1 MVTQSSVTN
10 EDRIFVASFVVN
22 MDITGAVFFDEL
34 LGYHQANNTLKDK
47 YTRLR
52 LLLERV
58 CKHVASGE
66 NMQFSNLFSRLN
78 YVCQQTNLNAQATY
92 RINTFRIHANSVL
105 HSDFNP
111 TGEDYLQDLKAICE
125 VISHFYN
132 MPVPAALQ
140 ELLPETDVYKPRHR
154 RRDLRHERIR
164 VTVLSTDQQYIYA
177 FDEETP
183 ADVPIRICHHTTE
196 IKEAFGTTIAVL
208 WKGCQLNLLDVVVDE
223 DNIYYPD
230 LIILE
235 PDYLVDISSLAE
247 CMKEYGSHP
256 LHYIQSKLEA
266 PKNSRHILL
275 GNAANVFLDEFVN
288 EKEHQQ
294 VVYKDTM
301 QQVFKSLPFEFATC
315 ADFSTK
321 EHEWAFFEDARLQ
334 FNNIRQVVNEVFP
347 AKKINRENGVLEPSF
362 ICEHLGVQGRLDY
375 LQLEA
380 DGNRQIVIELKSGK
394 SPYPETN
401 TTLIGKNHR
410 SQAFIYQIV
419 IQKVLGV
426 AFRQLDTFILY
437 SKYADSNANLRL
449 SQPFMAAIKE
459 ILNIRNLIVAQ
470 ERSIANDQPLQASRQ
485 LIDSISADVL
495 IQGEAVQSRFVEQ
508 FIIPQIGAFKRPFV
522 DASPLALTYFHSF
535 YRFVTKEHY
544 ISKAGD
550 TDYDTN
556 KGISSLWLSPLED
569 KLESG
574 EILPDLSIL
583 ENNAAQQS
591 PSIRL
596 QIPVYEEDFMPNFRE
611 GDIVILYQRNSRK
624 DNVTNKQIFKGTIAS
639 LRPHEMTI
647 RLRYRQRNPS
657 VLPAESR
664 YAIEHDFLD
673 SSYTAMCRGLYAFL
687 QANKDRQ
694 ELLLHQ
700 RRPQQETGVSLPA
713 TLQCPDE
720 VKEIVLKA
728 KRAKDYFLLLGPP
741 GTGKTSVALK
751 SMVEAFAADPDCN
764 ILLLSY
770 TNRAVDEICK
780 ALHSIEGGPAYIR
793 IGPSLSCEPAYRER
807 LLENVISACD
817 NRTQVRAK
825 IQEHRIF
832 VGTVAAIS
840 GKMEL
845 FRLKRFD
852 VAIIDEASQILE
864 PHLLGILSARDTAGR
879 NAIGR
884 FILIG
889 DHKQLPAVVLQRE
902 RDSRVEDPALHAMGL
917 TDRRQSLFERLYQLH
932 KEDVQSPVWGM
943 LKKQGRMHPEIALF
957 PNMAFYNGQLQAV
970 PLPHQSGD
978 IEFTSFDP
986 ALPLQQALATKRLL
1000 FIPSEKQTDVKHP
1013 KSNPCEAGIVAMLL
1027 QQLYALYRLN
1037 GLSFT
1042 PDQSIGVIAP
1052 YRNQI
1057 ACIKRSIHQ
1066 LQIPELNDITVDTV
1080 ERYQGSQRDIIVYSF
1095 CVNQRY
1101 QLDLLAN
1108 ETVDEGQLIDRKL
1121 NVAITRARKQLL
1133 ITGEPTLLERNPVYQ
1148 QLIAFI
1154 RERGGYLPHM

>member
-1 MVTQSSVTN
+1 
-10 EDRIFVASFVVN
+10 
-22 MDITGAVFFDEL
+22 MDTGAVFFDEL
-34 LGYHQANNTLKDK
+34 LVYHQANNTLKDK

-58 CKHVASGE
+58 CRNMTAGE
-66 NMQFSNLFSRLN
+66 HMQFSNLFSRLN
-78 YVCQQTNLNAQATY
+78 YVCRQTKLNPRATY

-105 HSDFNP
+105 HNDFNP
-111 TGEDYLQDLKAICE
+111 TEEDYLQDLKAICE
-125 VISHFYN
+125 VISHFYGI
-132 MPVPAALQ
+132 PVPAALQ
-140 ELLPETDVYKPRHR
+140 PLLPEADVYKPQHR
-154 RRDLRHERIR
+154 RRDIRHERIR
-164 VTVLSTDQQYIYA
+164 VTVLSNDEQYIYA

-196 IKEAFGTTIAVL
+196 IKEAFGPTIAVL

-256 LHYIQSKLEA
+256 LYYIQSKLEA

-288 EKEHQQ
+288 EKDHQQ
-294 VVYKDTM
+294 VVYKDIM
-301 QQVFKSLPFEFATC
+301 QQVFRSLPFEFATC
-315 ADFSTK
+315 ADLGAK
-321 EHEWAFFEDARLQ
+321 EHEWAFFEEARLQ

-347 AKKINRENGVLEPSF
+347 ARKINRENGILEPSF

-380 DGNRQIVIELKSGK
+380 DGRRQIVIELKSGR

-426 AFRQLDTFILY
+426 AFKQLDTFILY
-437 SKYADSNANLRL
+437 SRYADSNASLRL

-470 ERSIANDQPLQASRQ
+470 ERSIANDQPPQASRQ
-485 LIDSISADVL
+485 LIDSIKAEVL
-495 IQGEAVQSRFVEQ
+495 IPGDALQHRFVAQ
-508 FIIPQIGAFKRPFV
+508 YILPQIGAFKRPFV
-522 DASPLALTYFHSF
+522 EASPLALAYFHSF
-535 YRFVTKEHY
+535 YTFVIREHY

-550 TDYDTN
+550 TDHDTS

-583 ENNAAQQS
+583 ENNAAQPL

-624 DNVTNKQIFKGTIAS
+624 DNVTNRQIFKGTIAS
-639 LRPHEMTI
+639 LTPHEITI

-657 VLPAESR
+657 VLPGESK
-664 YAIEHDFLD
+664 YAVEHDFLD

-687 QANKDRQ
+687 QAGKDRQ

-700 RRPQQETGVSLPA
+700 RSPRYETGLQIPA
-713 TLQCPDE
+713 TLRCLDE
-720 VKEIVLKA
+720 VKAIVLKA
-728 KRAKDYFLLLGPP
+728 MQAKDYFLLLGPP

-751 SMVEAFAADPDCN
+751 SMVEAFAADPACN

-780 ALHSIEGGPAYIR
+780 ALHSIENSPAYIR
-793 IGPSLSCEPAYRER
+793 IGPSLSCEPAYRGR
-807 LLENVISACD
+807 LLEQVIADCD

-825 IQEHRIF
+825 IQEHRLF

-864 PHLLGILSARDTAGR
+864 PHLLGILSARDTAGH
-879 NAIGR
+879 NAIGK

-902 RDSRVEDPALHAMGL
+902 QDSRVNDPALRAIGL
-917 TDRRQSLFERLYQLH
+917 TDRRCSLFERLYQLH
-932 KEDVQSPVWGM
+932 KEDPQSPVWGM
-943 LKKQGRMHPEIALF
+943 LRKQGRMHPDIAMF
-957 PNMAFYNGQLQAV
+957 PNTAFYNGQLQAV

-978 IEFTSFDP
+978 IEFAKYDP
-986 ALPLQQALATKRLL
+986 HTPLQVAMATKRLL
-1000 FIPSEKQTDVKHP
+1000 FIPSAKQAHDKHP
-1013 KSNPCEAGIVAMLL
+1013 KSNPCEADIVATLL
-1027 QQLYALYRLN
+1027 QQLYGLYRLN
-1037 GLSFT
+1037 GLPFT

-1066 LQIPELNDITVDTV
+1066 LQIPALNDITVDTV
-1080 ERYQGSQRDIIVYSF
+1080 ERYQGSQRDIIIYSF

-1121 NVAITRARKQLL
+1121 NVAITRARKQLF
-1133 ITGEPTLLERNPVYQ
+1133 ITGEPTLLCNNPVYQ

-1154 RERGGYLPHM
+1154 RERGGYMTHI

>member
-1 MVTQSSVTN
+1 MDVTG
-10 EDRIFVASFVVN
+10 
-22 MDITGAVFFDEL
+22 TGFFEEL
-34 LGYHQANNTLKDK
+34 LAYHRANNTLKDK
-47 YTRLR
+47 YSRLR
-52 LLLERV
+52 FLLERV
-58 CKHVASGE
+58 CRNMSAGE

-78 YVCQQTNLNAQATY
+78 YVCQQTGLDARTTY

-105 HSDFNP
+105 HNDFNP
-111 TGEDYLQDLKAICE
+111 TGDDYLQDLKAICD
-125 VISHFYN
+125 VLSHFYN
-132 MPVPAALQ
+132 IPVPAALQ
-140 ELLPETDVYKPRHR
+140 ELLPATDVYKPRHR
-154 RRDLRHERIR
+154 RRDVRHERIR
-164 VTVLSTDQQYIYA
+164 VAVISTDQQYIYA

-183 ADVPIRICHHTTE
+183 ADVPIRICHHTKE
-196 IKEAFGTTIAVL
+196 IKEAFGSTIAVL
-208 WKGCQLNLLDVVVDE
+208 WKGCQLNLLDVIVDE
-223 DNIYYPD
+223 ENIYYPD

-235 PDYLVDISSLAE
+235 PDYLIDISSLAE
-247 CMKEYGSHP
+247 CMREYGSHP

-266 PKNSRHILL
+266 PRNTRHILL

-288 EKEHQQ
+288 EKEQQ
-294 VVYKDTM
+294 RVVYKDTM

-315 ADFSTK
+315 ADFSAK
-321 EHEWAFFEDARLQ
+321 EHEWAFFQDAQVQ

-347 AKKINRENGVLEPSF
+347 AKKINRENGILEPNF

-380 DGNRQIVIELKSGK
+380 DGNRQVVIELKSGK
-394 SPYPETN
+394 SPYPESN
-401 TTLIGKNHR
+401 ITLIGKNHR

-437 SKYADSNANLRL
+437 SRYSDTNANLRL

-459 ILNIRNLIVAQ
+459 IMNVRNMIVAQ
-470 ERSIANDQPLQASRQ
+470 ERSIANDQPAQASRQ

-495 IQGEAVQSRFVEQ
+495 IHPEAAQSKFVEQ

-522 DASPLALTYFHSF
+522 NASPLALSYFHSF
-535 YRFVTKEHY
+535 YAFVTREHY

-550 TDYDTN
+550 TDHDTN
-556 KGISSLWLSPLED
+556 KGISSLWLSPVED

-574 EILPDLSIL
+574 EILPDLTIL
-583 ENNAAQQS
+583 ENNAAHQH
-591 PSIRL
+591 PVIKL
-596 QIPVYEEDFMPNFRE
+596 QIPDYEQDFMPNFRE
-611 GDIVILYQRNSRK
+611 GDIVILYQRNSRT

-639 LRPHEMTI
+639 LTPHEITI
-647 RLRYRQRNPS
+647 RLRYRQRNPA
-657 VLPAESR
+657 VLPAVSR
-664 YAIEHDFLD
+664 YAVEHDFLD

-687 QANKDRQ
+687 QANADRQ
-694 ELLLHQ
+694 DLLLHQ
-700 RRPQQETGVSLPA
+700 RRPREDAGATIPA
-713 TLQCPDE
+713 SLQCPDE
-720 VKEIVLKA
+720 VRQIVLKA
-728 KRAKDYFLLLGPP
+728 KQAQDYFLLIGPP

-751 SMVEAFAADPDCN
+751 SMVEAFCDDPGTN

-780 ALHSIEGGPAYIR
+780 ALHSIAGRPSYIR
-793 IGPSLSCEPAYRER
+793 IGPSLSCEAEYRER
-807 LLENVISACD
+807 LLENVIAGCD

-845 FRLKRFD
+845 FRLKHFD

-864 PHLLGILSARDTAGR
+864 PHLLGILSARDAEGR
-879 NAIGR
+879 NAIGK

-902 RDSRVEDPALHAMGL
+902 RDSRVDDPALNAIGL
-917 TDRRQSLFERLYQLH
+917 RDRRHSLFERLYQLH
-932 KEDVQSPVWGM
+932 KHDGQSPVWGM
-943 LKKQGRMHPEIALF
+943 LRTQGRMHPEIALF
-957 PNMAFYNGQLQAV
+957 PNKAFYNGQLQAV
-970 PLPHQSGD
+970 PLPHQTGQLD
-978 IEFTSFDP
+978 FAKADP
-986 ALPLQQALATKRLL
+986 TVPLQQVLASKRLL
-1000 FIPSEKQTDVKHP
+1000 FIPSEQPTDDKHP

-1027 QQLYALYRLN
+1027 EQLYVLYRLN
-1037 GLSFT
+1037 GLPFVR
-1042 PDQSIGVIAP
+1042 DQSIGVIAP

-1057 ACIKRSIHQ
+1057 ACIRRSIHR

-1080 ERYQGSQRDIIVYSF
+1080 ERFQGSQRDIIIYSF

-1121 NVAITRARKQLL
+1121 NVAITRARKQLFV
-1133 ITGEPTLLERNPVYQ
+1133 TGEPTLLAGNPVYEQ
-1148 QLIAFI
+1148 FISFI
-1154 RERGGYLPHM
+1154 REQGGYFPIQPVERLT